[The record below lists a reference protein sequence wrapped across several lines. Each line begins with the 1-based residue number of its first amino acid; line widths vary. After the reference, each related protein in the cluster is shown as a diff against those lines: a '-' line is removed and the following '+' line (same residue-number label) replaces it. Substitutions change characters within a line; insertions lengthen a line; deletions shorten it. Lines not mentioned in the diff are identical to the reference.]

1 MYGLGLYRFSQSRDY
16 ANLTRNERVLR
27 RLISIGLY
35 DNDSF
40 QNSLPTRRSMMH
52 SVAMVEWLWELIRAE
67 RDQVGLVVS
76 GMTLSLL
83 TTSLRVIVLS
93 GS

>member
-1 MYGLGLYRFSQSRDY
+1 
-16 ANLTRNERVLR
+16 
-27 RLISIGLY
+27 
-35 DNDSF
+35 
-40 QNSLPTRRSMMH
+40 MH
-52 SVAMVEWLWELIRAE
+52 GVAMVEWLWELIRAE
-67 RDQVGLVVS
+67 QDQVGLVVS